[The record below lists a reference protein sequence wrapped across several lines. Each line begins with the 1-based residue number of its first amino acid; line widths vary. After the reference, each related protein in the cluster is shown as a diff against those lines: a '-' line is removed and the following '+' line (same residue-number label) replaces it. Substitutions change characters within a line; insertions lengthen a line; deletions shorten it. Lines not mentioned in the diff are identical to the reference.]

1 MAVIKAVNSRAS
13 IGRAI
18 AYVTKEGKTENNII
32 TGKDCDPFNALDDM
46 NATKKL
52 YGKTG
57 GRQYKHYIQ
66 SFHKD
71 EKITPEQAHKIAC
84 ELAEK
89 EFKGHEVLIATHIDK
104 DHLHSH
110 FIVNSVNFETGKKF
124 NQSDEWLEKFKAH
137 SDEIC
142 KRYDLTIT
150 EKGKTFEGAMREDM
164 TAYSKDKYNLLEKA
178 GKGKVKSYVFDTAL
192 AVMGSKEK
200 AISRDDFIRRMES
213 QGYKTTWE
221 DGKKHI
227 TFENNEGQKVRASN
241 LEKTFHVPFGKE
253 SLIDE
258 FERNA
263 RSQAERTAG
272 TFREQRDRIT
282 ELRAITDSRKTETA
296 IDRNAERKAIHNSE
310 QYFVDRTIRESN
322 KGIEEHR
329 QRRADIERVGRE
341 EETNRA
347 GRGTT
352 ERTEGSA
359 GQERE
364 RT

>member
-1 MAVIKAVNSRAS
+1 MAIIEAVNSRAS

-18 AYVTKEGKTENNII
+18 TYVTKEGKTESNII

-46 NATKKL
+46 NATRKL

-57 GRQYKHYIQ
+57 GRQYKHYVQ

-89 EFKGHEVLIATHIDK
+89 EFKGYEVLIATHIDK

-110 FIVNSVNFETGKKF
+110 FIVNSVNFETGEKF
-124 NQSDEWLEKFKAH
+124 NQPYEWLDKCKAH
-137 SDEIC
+137 SDDIC
-142 KRYDLTIT
+142 KKYNLTIT
-150 EKGKTFEGAMREDM
+150 QKGKTFEGAKREDM
-164 TAYSKDKYNLLEKA
+164 TAHSKDKYNLLEKA
-178 GKGKVKSYVFDTAL
+178 GQGKVKSYVFDTAL

-227 TFENNEGQKVRASN
+227 TFENEKGQKVRASN

-253 SLIDE
+253 NLIDE

-263 RSQAERTAG
+263 RSQTERTAG
-272 TFREQRDRIT
+272 DIREQRERIA
-282 ELRAITDSRKTETA
+282 ELRVVADSRKIESA

-329 QRRADIERVGRE
+329 QRRADVERVGRE
-341 EETNRA
+341 EEKNGA

-359 GQERE
+359 GQER
-364 RT
+364 

>member
-1 MAVIKAVNSRAS
+1 MAIIEAVNSRAS

-18 AYVTKEGKTENNII
+18 TYVTKEGKTESNII

-57 GRQYKHYIQ
+57 GRQYKHYVQ

-84 ELAEK
+84 KLAEK
-89 EFKGHEVLIATHIDK
+89 EFKGYEVLIATHIDK

-110 FIVNSVNFETGKKF
+110 LIINSVNFETGEKF
-124 NQSDEWLEKFKAH
+124 NQSDEWLDKFKAS
-137 SDEIC
+137 SDYIC
-142 KRYDLTIT
+142 KKHNLTIT
-150 EKGKTFEGAMREDM
+150 QKGKTFEGAKREDM
-164 TAYSKDKYNLLEKA
+164 TAHSKDKYNLLEKA
-178 GKGKVKSYVFDTAL
+178 GNGKVKSYVYDTAL
-192 AVMGSKEK
+192 AVMDSKEK
-200 AISRDDFIRRMES
+200 AISRDDFILRMES
-213 QGYKTTWE
+213 KGYKTIWE
-221 DGKKHI
+221 EGKKHI
-227 TFENNEGQKVRASN
+227 TFENNEGKKVRASN

-258 FERNA
+258 FKRNA
-263 RSQAERTAG
+263 RSQTERTAG
-272 TFREQRDRIT
+272 DIREQRERIT
-282 ELRAITDSRKTETA
+282 ELRAVTDSRKIESA

-329 QRRADIERVGRE
+329 QRRADVERVERE
-341 EETNRA
+341 EEANRA
-347 GRGTT
+347 GRGTA
-352 ERTEGSA
+352 ERTESGT
-359 GQERE
+359 GQER
-364 RT
+364 